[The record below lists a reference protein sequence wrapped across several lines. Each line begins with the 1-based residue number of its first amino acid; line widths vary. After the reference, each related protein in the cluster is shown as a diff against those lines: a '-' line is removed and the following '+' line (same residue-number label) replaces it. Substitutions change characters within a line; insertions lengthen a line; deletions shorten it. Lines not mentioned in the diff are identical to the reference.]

1 MKDEGWWFQALR
13 VFCFLTDRWMDICDC
28 RVTFAT
34 EKKTFNQN
42 CECCCQFSVFE
53 ATNRA
58 SYDDHLT
65 NLVSATAN
73 FCFLGPL
80 AELAKFV
87 TSWNM
92 TNGTNNLIQKFEVN
106 PSKIV
111 SATANFL
118 FLRPLVELAII
129 VTSSNNLLQKV
140 WVNLTRIVSAEANF
154 LLLKQ
159 LAELAM
165 IVTS

>member
-13 VFCFLTDRWMDICDC
+13 VFCFLTDRWMDICNC

-34 EKKTFNQN
+34 EKKNIQPKLRVLLPIF
-42 CECCCQFSVFE
+42 CFW
-53 ATNRA
+53 A
-58 SYDDHLT
+58 SYNAHLT

-80 AELAKFV
+80 AELAKIV

-92 TNGTNNLIQKFEVN
+92 TNSTNNLVQKFKVN

-111 SATANFL
+111 SATANWQ
-118 FLRPLVELAII
+118 
-129 VTSSNNLLQKV
+129 S
-140 WVNLTRIVSAEANF
+140 
-154 LLLKQ
+154 
-159 LAELAM
+159 
-165 IVTS
+165 

>member
-13 VFCFLTDRWMDICDC
+13 LFCFLTDRWMDICDC

-58 SYDDHLT
+58 SYDAHLT

-80 AELAKFV
+80 AELAKIV

-92 TNGTNNLIQKFEVN
+92 TNSTNNLVQKFKVN
-106 PSKIV
+106 PS

-118 FLRPLVELAII
+118 FFRYLWLSTLKIWQTVPITCCKNFGSIWTKFWVLRPIFCFW
-129 VTSSNNLLQKV
+129 SN
-140 WVNLTRIVSAEANF
+140 
-154 LLLKQ
+154 
-159 LAELAM
+159 
-165 IVTS
+165 